1 MFPPTEPP
9 RVIRGDPRRVCQ
21 VLMNLLANAIE
32 FTEKGKVWV
41 EVFLGGDPIEPAV
54 VFRITDT

>member
-1 MFPPTEPP
+1 MRPMFPPTEPP

-41 EVFLGGDPIEPAV
+41 EVFIEPAV